1 MRLLLK
7 GESQQLDRLLESLA
21 KRWFECNPENGMKD
35 VGVSTVLPSFN
46 IDVAHALAYSIFL
59 LNTDLHVVD
68 ISSSQRMTRQQFV
81 RNTMSTILS
90 QLPSNKRISTEPI
103 RSSAPKGKFT
113 TFASASS
120 PNLSHLA
127 APTISRSGSILK
139 IGQAVNMTRNPSTH
153 SLDHGAAGRV
163 SRDSARTAAT
173 AERLSWSLFDEK
185 VGPFGG
191 MASFGSQSA
200 WEAQMECVLKVFNF

>member
-1 MRLLLK
+1 MMLISRRLCVRLLLK

-90 QLPSNKRISTEPI
+90 QLHSNKRISTEPI
-103 RSSAPKGKFT
+103 LYSARKEKFT
-113 TFASASS
+113 TF
-120 PNLSHLA
+120 
-127 APTISRSGSILK
+127 
-139 IGQAVNMTRNPSTH
+139 
-153 SLDHGAAGRV
+153 
-163 SRDSARTAAT
+163 
-173 AERLSWSLFDEK
+173 
-185 VGPFGG
+185 
-191 MASFGSQSA
+191 
-200 WEAQMECVLKVFNF
+200 